1 MKCGL
6 ETNNTGPLVKARTGG
21 KTAPED
27 FRCSAHSSSPSR
39 TSRAA
44 ASTISAPTFVLTC
57 SINLTA
63 CSCSCSATQCQ
74 LCVAH
79 RLERPNDLETHLLG
93 DQVKYGAHV
102 GDDVLFVQSIERFW
116 VLTKMAKG
124 IFDRLPRPLVEV
136 ALAAPSR
143 VRRRATRLPGFQ
155 RSCPRTIIISHEA
168 KIPVSNIM
176 KERPAARRTERK
188 AAHRHRRCAAGVELQ
203 TCSFHSRQSIPAAV
217 AYHRQSAW
225 SR

>member
-1 MKCGL
+1 MQRSFLITVQDFACGRL
-6 ETNNTGPLVKARTGG
+6 DDLGADLRLDVLDQLDGLLVLLLG
-21 KTAPED
+21 D
-27 FRCSAHSSSPSR
+27 
-39 TSRAA
+39 
-44 ASTISAPTFVLTC
+44 
-57 SINLTA
+57 
-63 CSCSCSATQCQ
+63 QCQ

-143 VRRRATRLPGFQ
+143 VSETGHQ
-155 RSCPRTIIISHEA
+155 
-168 KIPVSNIM
+168 
-176 KERPAARRTERK
+176 AARVS
-188 AAHRHRRCAAGVELQ
+188 AQLSAHDH
-203 TCSFHSRQSIPAAV
+203 HHDHHQS
-217 AYHRQSAW
+217 
-225 SR
+225 